1 MLKDTIKK
9 LRTEQGLSQD
19 ELAERVHVVRQ
30 TVSKWER
37 GTSVPDADS
46 LVALARALGV
56 SAAELLGESAMVEKK
71 PDDLA
76 WETSL
81 LDERIASES
90 QRLDRLVRA
99 LKWAL
104 VGAAVMVLVF
114 GLFIWLPNQQF
125 SYTIWWDSVTD
136 DPDYNKIIYRLD
148 GEGKSIRLFLDPED
162 YGRVIGCAGEP
173 GMAEAMSAAE
183 LLNEPGSLDAL
194 SERANQAIEAMGGIV
209 LRHELWLSPAASRE
223 DDDPTNDDVPY
234 SVCFYAD
241 SDDQDIP
248 WP

>member
-9 LRTEQGLSQD
+9 LRIQQGLSQD

-30 TVSKWER
+30 TISKWER

-46 LVALARALGV
+46 LMALARALGV
-56 SAAELLGESAMVEKK
+56 SAAELLGESAMAEKE
-71 PDDLA
+71 PRDLA
-76 WETSL
+76 WKTSL
-81 LDERIASES
+81 LDERVTSES
-90 QRLDRLVRA
+90 QRLDRLVRS

-104 VGAAVMVLVF
+104 IGAAVMVLVF

-209 LRHELWLSPAASRE
+209 LRHELWLPAASRE

>member
-56 SAAELLGESAMVEKK
+56 SVAELLGESAMVEKK

-209 LRHELWLSPAASRE
+209 LRHELWLPAASRE

>member
-9 LRTEQGLSQD
+9 LRIQQGLSQD

-30 TVSKWER
+30 TISKWER

-46 LVALARALGV
+46 LMALARALGV
-56 SAAELLGESAMVEKK
+56 SAAELLGESAMAEKE
-71 PDDLA
+71 PRDLA

-81 LDERIASES
+81 LDERVTSES

-148 GEGKSIRLFLDPED
+148 GEEKSIRLFLDPED
-162 YGRVIGCAGEP
+162 HGRVIGCAGEP

-209 LRHELWLSPAASRE
+209 LRHELWLPAASRE
-223 DDDPTNDDVPY
+223 DDDPTNDDIPY

-248 WP
+248 WL

>member
-148 GEGKSIRLFLDPED
+148 GEGKPIRLFLDPED

-209 LRHELWLSPAASRE
+209 LRHELWLPAASRE

>member
-194 SERANQAIEAMGGIV
+194 SVRANQAIEAMGGIV
-209 LRHELWLSPAASRE
+209 LRHELWLPAASRE

>member
-9 LRTEQGLSQD
+9 LRIQQGLSQD

-30 TVSKWER
+30 TISKWER

-46 LVALARALGV
+46 LVALACALGV

-81 LDERIASES
+81 LDERITSES

-148 GEGKSIRLFLDPED
+148 GEEKSIRLFLDPED
-162 YGRVIGCAGEP
+162 HGRVIGCAGEP

-209 LRHELWLSPAASRE
+209 LRHELWLAAASRE
-223 DDDPTNDDVPY
+223 DDDPLNDDMPY
-234 SVCFYAD
+234 SVSFYAD
-241 SDDQDIP
+241 SADQDVP
-248 WP
+248 W

>member
-194 SERANQAIEAMGGIV
+194 SERANQAIEAMGGTV
-209 LRHELWLSPAASRE
+209 LRHELWLAAASRE
-223 DDDPTNDDVPY
+223 DDDPLNDDMPY

-248 WP
+248 WL

>member
-148 GEGKSIRLFLDPED
+148 GEEKSIRLFLDPED

-194 SERANQAIEAMGGIV
+194 SERANQAIEAMGGTV
-209 LRHELWLSPAASRE
+209 LRHELWLAAASRE
-223 DDDPTNDDVPY
+223 DDDPLNDDMPY
-234 SVCFYAD
+234 SVSFYAD
-241 SDDQDIP
+241 SADQDVP
-248 WP
+248 W

>member
-9 LRTEQGLSQD
+9 LRIQQGLSQD

-56 SAAELLGESAMVEKK
+56 SAAELLGESAMAEKE
-71 PDDLA
+71 PRDLA

-81 LDERIASES
+81 LDERVTSES

-148 GEGKSIRLFLDPED
+148 GEEKSIRLFLDPED
-162 YGRVIGCAGEP
+162 HGRVIGCAGEP

-209 LRHELWLSPAASRE
+209 LRHELWLPAASRE
-223 DDDPTNDDVPY
+223 DDDPTNDDIPY

-248 WP
+248 WL

>member
-9 LRTEQGLSQD
+9 LRIQQGLSQD

-76 WETSL
+76 WETYL
-81 LDERIASES
+81 LDERITSES

-104 VGAAVMVLVF
+104 VGAAVMALVL
-114 GLFIWLPNQQF
+114 GLFVWLPNQQF
-125 SYTIWWDSVTD
+125 SYVVWWDSVVD
-136 DPDYNKIIYRLD
+136 DPDYNKIVYRLD
-148 GEGKSIRLFLDPED
+148 GEEKSLRLLLDPED
-162 YGRVIGCAGEP
+162 HGRVIGCAGEP
-173 GMAEAMSAAE
+173 GVAEAMNAAE

-194 SERANQAIEAMGGIV
+194 SERANQAIEAMGGTV
-209 LRHELWLSPAASRE
+209 LRHELWLPAASRE
-223 DDDPTNDDVPY
+223 DDDPLNDDMPY
-234 SVCFYAD
+234 SVSFYAD
-241 SDDQDIP
+241 SADQDVP
-248 WP
+248 W